1 MSNKTL
7 PPRLD
12 IGRQLRETITSF
24 QRFRAY
30 LPGNQFREAA
40 AAFRLLAAR
49 LEEIQGAP
57 YWVAQAPRRHGRA
70 HGTPRRRSTARR
82 S

>member
-1 MSNKTL
+1 MSNQTPL
-7 PPRLD
+7 SGLD
-12 IGRQLRETITSF
+12 IGRQLRETATPF
-24 QRFRAY
+24 QRFHA
-30 LPGNQFREAA
+30 LCVGDQFREAA

-49 LEEIQGAP
+49 LDEGQRAP

>member
-1 MSNKTL
+1 MSNHTF

-12 IGRQLRETITSF
+12 IGRQLRETATPF
-24 QRFRAY
+24 QRFHA
-30 LPGNQFREAA
+30 LFVSNQVVEAA
-40 AAFRLLAAR
+40 AESRLLAAR
-49 LEEIQGAP
+49 LEESQRAP

-70 HGTPRRRSTARR
+70 PGTPGSRSTARR

>member
-1 MSNKTL
+1 MSTHTL
-7 PPRLD
+7 PRLD

-30 LPGNQFREAA
+30 LPGDQFREAA
-40 AAFRLLAAR
+40 AAVRLLAAR
-49 LEEIQGAP
+49 LEEGQRAP
-57 YWVAQAPRRHGRA
+57 YWVTQAPRRHGRA
-70 HGTPRRRSTARR
+70 SGASRRRSTAHR